1 VAFVIVTHI
10 EPLFLRLQFI
20 EHEQTPADHV
30 ALAYLY
36 DGHLLARGTISADA
50 LPALESLLQNPVML
64 ALAAKEDDAGNID
77 GRVCLVLPIPD
88 EAGDGAEE
96 GEGEAE
102 PWKTSVPAPS
112 WESGEGSPS
121 GSDQDLALLPIGN
134 VVRSAPNRNH
144 EDLAADAR
152 EMLANLLAGNVLD
165 AVDKAIGALLR
176 SL

>member
-1 VAFVIVTHI
+1 MAFVIVTHI

-20 EHEQTPADHV
+20 EHDQTPADHV

-64 ALAAKEDDAGNID
+64 ALAAKEDGAGNID
-77 GRVCLVLPIPD
+77 ARVCLVLPIPEAD
-88 EAGDGAEE
+88 EGGEDGEA
-96 GEGEAE
+96 EAE

-112 WESGEGSPS
+112 WESGEASGT

-152 EMLANLLAGNVLD
+152 EMLANLLAGNVRD
-165 AVDKAIGALLR
+165 AVDKAIDDLLG